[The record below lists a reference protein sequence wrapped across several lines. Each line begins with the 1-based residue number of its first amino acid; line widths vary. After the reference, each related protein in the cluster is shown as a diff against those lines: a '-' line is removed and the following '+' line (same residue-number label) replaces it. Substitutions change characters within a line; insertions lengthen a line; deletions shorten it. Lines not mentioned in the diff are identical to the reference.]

1 MGLFD
6 KLKRKQPAP
15 AQPEQ
20 EPDWINDLVE
30 TIHFDIKIETDP
42 PLDPEFEKQLEE
54 GLRRSLEEE
63 AKSTNP
69 KFHRT
74 DQEEDLSFAF
84 WDKYGDQLDAK
95 CDEFQDL
102 LRDASLQDTPEAEIK
117 KIEAAIAA
125 FDKARD
131 WAYSKGRGGEI
142 YFQDMWEHMHNS
154 DDPDYSYRS
163 YMTGLIRDIQVRE
176 QQKAEFKRMLE
187 ETLTREPGT
196 LQSGIYDLTDLDKD
210 SCRYYLKQ
218 YEADGVIRRVKHGRS
233 YELYWEGKAKR

>member
-1 MGLFD
+1 MGLLD
-6 KLKRKQPAP
+6 KLKKKKDAPVQPKP
-15 AQPEQ
+15 T
-20 EPDWINDLVE
+20 IDLDEALVDGIQFE
-30 TIHFDIKIETDP
+30 IKIETSQ
-42 PLDPEFEKQLEE
+42 PLDPEFEKQAEAGFQKMLED
-54 GLRRSLEEE
+54 E
-63 AKSTNP
+63 ANSTNP

-74 DQEEDLSFAF
+74 EQEEDLSFAF

-95 CDEFQDL
+95 CDKFQDL

-142 YFQDMWEHMHNS
+142 YFQDMWEHMHSN

-176 QQKAEFKRMLE
+176 QQKAEFRRMLE

-218 YEADGVIRRVKHGRS
+218 YEADGLIRRVKHGRS
-233 YELYWEGKAKR
+233 YELYWEGKTKR